1 MGQSHHPVPAS
12 VPDAPLARHLGD
24 LGRADERWQV
34 FLETRPQG
42 QTVAGRVHF
51 LQGGQ
56 TRFPQPHPV
65 GLRNGPRGAAFQDRV
80 PGLMGEED
88 DIVVLRQGPGEDPAP

>member
-1 MGQSHHPVPAS
+1 MGQSHQPVPAS

-51 LQGGQ
+51 LQDGQ
-56 TRFPQPHPV
+56 ARSSAWILLEWSEPDVLHRFNEFSAV
-65 GLRNGPRGAAFQDRV
+65 ELWRLLESLG
-80 PGLMGEED
+80 
-88 DIVVLRQGPGEDPAP
+88 